1 MVCKA
6 HERTLRRGVGRYYK
20 DKYGRSGDKELHE
33 MLAVMDYSGSVPL
46 RVFMRWVTK
55 FES

>member
-20 DKYGRSGDKELHE
+20 DKSGRSGDKVLHE

-46 RVFMRWVTK
+46 RGFMRWVT
-55 FES
+55 